1 MHLVDLTMFYPAV
14 TGGVGTYLAAKAR
27 WLDANTPVRHTIVAP
42 VAPCA
47 AEEPHVVPISG
58 MPLPGSHGYRLP
70 LSMRQ
75 AARTVERL
83 RPDLIEC
90 SDPYQCAWSV
100 LDAARRLGVPAIAFY
115 HSDLP
120 TLVGQ
125 RFGQAAR
132 RSAMRYVARL
142 YRRFDMVLTP
152 SMVMVER
159 LRLLGIERVVR
170 QPLGVD
176 TGIYSPHRATPALRA
191 RLGLPA
197 HARLLVYAGRF
208 TREKRLPLL
217 LEAVRRL
224 GEPYHLLVIGSGPDL
239 PAAERVHRLPF
250 QDDPARLASLIGA
263 CDLLVHPG
271 DQETFGMVVLEA
283 MACGIP
289 VLGTAA
295 GGVAELVDDEVGM
308 RVAANDAGALAEG
321 IAAIY
326 QRDLRALGRR
336 ARKRMVAQYDWNVV
350 MPQVVRHYGSLT
362 GSAQLAYAA
371 EESKYAID

>member
-27 WLDANTPVRHTIVAP
+27 WIEAHTPLRHTIVAP
-42 VAPCA
+42 VAPGSA
-47 AEEPHVVPISG
+47 TELHVVPIPG

-75 AARTVERL
+75 AARAVERL

-100 LDAARRLGVPAIAFY
+100 LDAGRRLGVPAIAFY

-159 LRLLGIERVVR
+159 LRLLGIERVMR

-176 TGIYSPHRATPALRA
+176 TRIYAPHRAAPALRA

-197 HARLLVYAGRF
+197 HVRLLVYAGRF

-224 GEPYHLLVIGSGPDL
+224 GEPYHLLVIGSGPEL
-239 PAAERVHRLPF
+239 PYAERVHRLPF
-250 QDDPARLASLIGA
+250 QHDPARLASLIGA

-289 VLGTAA
+289 VLGMAA
-295 GGVAELVDDEVGM
+295 GGVAELVDDEIGM
-308 RVAANDAGALAEG
+308 LVAANHAGVLADG
-321 IAAIY
+321 IAALY
-326 QRDLRALGRR
+326 QRDLRALGMR
-336 ARKRMVAQYDWNVV
+336 ARRRMVQQYDWNVV
-350 MPQVVRHYGSLT
+350 MPQVVRHYASLT
-362 GSAQLAYAA
+362 GCPQLAHAV
-371 EESKYAID
+371 EEPKYAVD

>member
-27 WLDANTPVRHTIVAP
+27 WLDRHSPLRHTIVAP
-42 VAPCA
+42 VARGVA
-47 AEEPHVVPISG
+47 GEPHVVPIPG

-100 LDAARRLGVPAIAFY
+100 LDAGRRLGVPAIAFY

-132 RSAMRYVARL
+132 RSAMRYVAGL
-142 YRRFDMVLTP
+142 YRQFDMVLTP
-152 SMVMVER
+152 SMIMVER
-159 LRLLGIERVVR
+159 LRMLGIERVVR

-176 TGIYSPHRATPALRA
+176 TGIYSPHRAVPALRA
-191 RLGLPA
+191 RLGLPPQV
-197 HARLLVYAGRF
+197 RLLVYAGRF

-224 GEPYHLLVIGSGPDL
+224 GEPYHLLVIGSGPEL

-250 QDDPARLASLIGA
+250 QRDPASLASLVGA

-271 DQETFGMVVLEA
+271 DRETFGMVVLEA

-308 RVAANDAGALAEG
+308 LVAANDAGALADG

-326 QRDLRALGRR
+326 RRDLRALGMR
-336 ARKRMVAQYDWNVV
+336 ARRRMVAQYDWNVV
-350 MPQVVRHYGSLT
+350 MPQVLRHYAALT
-362 GSAQLAYAA
+362 GSAQLASAVEEPRYAT
-371 EESKYAID
+371 D

>member
-27 WLDANTPVRHTIVAP
+27 WLDAHTPVRHTIVAP
-42 VAPCA
+42 VAACFS
-47 AEEPHVVPISG
+47 EEPHVMPIPG

-100 LDAARRLGVPAIAFY
+100 LQAGRRLGVPAIAFY

-132 RSAMRYVARL
+132 HSAMRYVALL
-142 YRRFDMVLTP
+142 YRRFDLVLAP
-152 SMVMVER
+152 SRVMVER
-159 LRLLGIERVVR
+159 LRQLGIERVVR

-176 TGIYSPHRATPALRA
+176 TGTYSPQRAAPALRA
-191 RLGLPA
+191 RLGLSA
-197 HARLLVYAGRF
+197 HSRLLVYAGRF

-250 QDDPARLASLIGA
+250 QHDRALLASLIGG
-263 CDLLVHPG
+263 CDVLVHPG

-308 RVAANDAGALAEG
+308 LVAANDAGALAGG
-321 IAAIY
+321 IVALY
-326 QRDLRALGRR
+326 RRDLRALGRR
-336 ARKRMVAQYDWNVV
+336 ARMRAVAQYDWNVV
-350 MPQVVRHYGSLT
+350 MPQVMRHYASLT
-362 GSAQLAYAA
+362 GGAPLLHAVEEARYAA
-371 EESKYAID
+371 D

>member
-27 WLDANTPVRHTIVAP
+27 WLDRYTPFRHTIVAP
-42 VAPCA
+42 VAPRWA
-47 AEEPHVVPISG
+47 REPHVVPIPG

-100 LDAARRLGVPAIAFY
+100 LAAGRRLGVPALAFY

-142 YRRFDMVLTP
+142 YRQFDMVLTP
-152 SMVMVER
+152 SMVMVEQ
-159 LRLLGIERVVR
+159 LRMLGVERVLR

-176 TGIYSPHRATPALRA
+176 TGIYSPRRAVPGLRA
-191 RLGLPA
+191 RLGLPP

-224 GEPYHLLVIGSGPDL
+224 GEPYHLLVIGSGPEL
-239 PAAERVHRLPF
+239 PGAARVHRLPF
-250 QDDPARLASLIGA
+250 QRDPARLASLVGA

-271 DQETFGMVVLEA
+271 DRETFGMVVLEA
-283 MACGIP
+283 MACGTP

-308 RVAANDAGALAEG
+308 LVEPNDAGALADG

-326 QRDLRALGRR
+326 RRDLQALGLR
-336 ARKRMVAQYDWNVV
+336 ARSRMVAQYDWNVV
-350 MPQVVRHYGSLT
+350 MPQVLQHYAALT
-362 GSAQLAYAA
+362 GRAQSGYPV
-371 EESKYAID
+371 EEQRYAID

>member
-27 WLDANTPVRHTIVAP
+27 WLDAHTPLRHTIVAP
-42 VAPCA
+42 MAPGLA
-47 AEEPHVVPISG
+47 DEPHVVTIPG

-75 AARTVERL
+75 AARAVERL

-100 LDAARRLGVPAIAFY
+100 LSAGHRLGVPVIAFY

-125 RFGQAAR
+125 RFGEAAR

-142 YRRFDMVLTP
+142 YRQFDLVLTP
-152 SMVMVER
+152 SRVMVGR

-176 TGIYSPHRATPALRA
+176 TTVYSPHRAAPALRA

-197 HARLLVYAGRF
+197 YARLLVYAGRF

-224 GEPYHLLVIGSGPDL
+224 GEPYHLLVIGSGPEL
-239 PAAERVHRLPF
+239 PVAARVHRLPF
-250 QDDPARLASLIGA
+250 QRDPARLAGLIGG

-295 GGVAELVDDEVGM
+295 GGVAELVDQEVGM
-308 RVAANDAGALAEG
+308 LVAANDAGALADG

-326 QRDLRALGRR
+326 RRDLRALGLR
-336 ARKRMVAQYDWNVV
+336 ARRRMVERYDWNVV
-350 MPQVVRHYGSLT
+350 MPQVVRHYDSLT
-362 GSAQLAYAA
+362 GSAQLAVD
-371 EESKYAID
+371 SGVPKYAID